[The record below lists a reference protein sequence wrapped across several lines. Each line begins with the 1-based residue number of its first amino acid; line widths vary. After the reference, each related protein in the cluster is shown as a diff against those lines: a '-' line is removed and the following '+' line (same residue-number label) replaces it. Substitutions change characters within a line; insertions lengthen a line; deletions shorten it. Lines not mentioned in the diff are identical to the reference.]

1 MDGVCRRLRH
11 MFGLQVKNTTDRV
24 LFEMRF
30 KERAKEE
37 ESGQELLN
45 LAVQLKDKETQ
56 RRLTQQMALRFEQL
70 RQKRLVELI
79 IWV

>member
-1 MDGVCRRLRH
+1 MDGVCRRLRN
-11 MFGLQVKNTTDRV
+11 MFGLQVKNTTDRM

-30 KERAKEE
+30 KERVKEE